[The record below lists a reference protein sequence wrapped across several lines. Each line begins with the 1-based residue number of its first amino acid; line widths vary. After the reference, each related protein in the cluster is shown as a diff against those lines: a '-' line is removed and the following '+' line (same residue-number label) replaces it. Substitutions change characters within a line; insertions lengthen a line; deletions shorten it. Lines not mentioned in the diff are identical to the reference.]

1 MADATSSTPS
11 TPPKPERTGF
21 QKFFWGW
28 MWPFVLAVI
37 VLTPIR
43 SSVADW
49 YDVPSGSME
58 PTILPG
64 DRIFV
69 NKLAYGLR
77 VPLTYIWLAR
87 WNEPTP
93 GEIIICHRPDDD
105 TRLVKR
111 LIAKPGDEVQLK
123 ENHLYVNG
131 TMCNY
136 ESLTKEQLDA
146 VDASLRSMRL
156 SNGVSFPNVF
166 QQETLNGVRHVMMI
180 RPAVTPPTQTY
191 GPVKVPE
198 GKYFVMGDNRDQS
211 GDSRQYKDRR
221 NPLSGFDP
229 MFIEKDQIVGRSSRV
244 AFSLDLDNWY
254 VPRFE
259 RFFHKLD

>member
-1 MADATSSTPS
+1 MADATPPTP
-11 TPPKPERTGF
+11 TKPAKPERTGF

-28 MWPFVLAVI
+28 VWPFVLAVV

-77 VPLTYIWLAR
+77 VPLTYIWLTR

-123 ENHLYVNG
+123 ENDLYVQG
-131 TMCNY
+131 PPHPPLGLRPHVHR
-136 ESLTKEQLDA
+136 EGPDRGPQQQGGVLPRPRQL
-146 VDASLRSMRL
+146 V
-156 SNGVSFPNVF
+156 
-166 QQETLNGVRHVMMI
+166 
-180 RPAVTPPTQTY
+180 RPA
-191 GPVKVPE
+191 
-198 GKYFVMGDNRDQS
+198 FRAI
-211 GDSRQYKDRR
+211 
-221 NPLSGFDP
+221 LS
-229 MFIEKDQIVGRSSRV
+229 
-244 AFSLDLDNWY
+244 
-254 VPRFE
+254 
-259 RFFHKLD
+259 